1 MRERDRLLFEA
12 QTVDPVTL
20 ESEQLQNILDRVKR
34 EYLSEPFRRFAKS
47 ALLQNTDLSITP
59 FERNRFYTVEVS
71 VQEWTEGKLIQIGC
85 FFENKG
91 DSPQYMTLANGQVV
105 TLDSGERIRLYLS
118 RKFTPSALQTF
129 VENSGFNNWR

>member
-1 MRERDRLLFEA
+1 M
-12 QTVDPVTL
+12 
-20 ESEQLQNILDRVKR
+20 
-34 EYLSEPFRRFAKS
+34 
-47 ALLQNTDLSITP
+47 
-59 FERNRFYTVEVS
+59 EVS
-71 VQEWTEGKLIQIGC
+71 LQEWTEGKLLQIGC

-129 VENSGFNNWR
+129 VENSGFNTLGENLYTSERGTGFMVMLLQRKELTQTT